1 MKPPREPFAN
11 GWAPN
16 PELKLRPWQIG
27 CGLLAL
33 LGLTAFVVG
42 ALGSHPLRAWQ
53 TFLVNYLFWLG
64 IACGSVLFVA
74 ILNLTN
80 AHWARPMKRLAEAP
94 AAFLPVAL
102 VLLMVLVL
110 GREHLFPWVRQPVA
124 GKSWWLNVGFLFGR
138 DGLGLLVLTA
148 TALGLVYHSVKA
160 DLNWISKQAAGN
172 LAQPISPRPPTKPDA
187 EETRNWRAQV
197 VLSPIYAILYAL
209 VLSLIAIDFIM
220 SLDSQWVST
229 LFGAYYFIGSL
240 YTALAMLL
248 VLALWSRKGLGLEPF
263 LHTNHFHD
271 LGKLLLG
278 FCLVTGDFFYSQF
291 LVIWYGNLPE
301 EAKYVILRIRFS
313 PWEPLAWTVLVMCF
327 ALPFVVLL
335 SRKIKMKPFP
345 MMVLCVVI
353 LVGMWLERFLLVA
366 PSLWKGREMPL
377 GLMEIAISTGFLGIM
392 GGCVLTFLQ
401 RFPIVPVGDPLM
413 QRALEKMRSSEG
425 LGAK

>member
-1 MKPPREPFAN
+1 MKPPRETFPEE
-11 GWAPN
+11 WTRN
-16 PELKLRPWQIG
+16 PELKLRPLLIG
-27 CGLLAL
+27 CGVLTVV
-33 LGLTAFVVG
+33 GFTAFVMGVLG
-42 ALGSHPLRAWQ
+42 AQPLRAWQ
-53 TFLVNYLFWLG
+53 ALLVNYLFWLG
-64 IACGSVLFVA
+64 ISCGSVLFVA

-102 VLLMVLVL
+102 ILFLVFFL
-110 GREHLFPWVRQPVA
+110 GREHLFPWIRQPVA
-124 GKSWWLNVGFLFGR
+124 NKAWWLNVGFLFGR
-138 DGLGLLVLTA
+138 DGLGLLLLTA
-148 TALGLVYHSVKA
+148 AALALVYHSVKA

-172 LAQPISPRPPTKPDA
+172 PNPKRPPNLPASANADEVK
-187 EETRNWRAQV
+187 NWRAQV

-209 VLSLIAIDFIM
+209 VLSLIAIDLIM
-220 SLDSQWVST
+220 SLDPHWVST

-248 VLALWSRKGLGLEPF
+248 VLALWSRKALGLEPF
-263 LHTNHFHD
+263 LQTKHFHD

-278 FCLVTGDFFYSQF
+278 FCLMTGDFFYSQF

-313 PWEPLAWTVLVMCF
+313 PWEPLAWTVLVTCF

-335 SRKIKMKPFP
+335 SRKIKMKPVP
-345 MMVLCVVI
+345 MLVLCVVI

-366 PSLWKGREMPL
+366 PSLWKGREIPL
-377 GLMEIAISTGFLGIM
+377 GLMEIAISAGFLGVM

-401 RFPIVPVGDPLM
+401 RFPILPVGDPLM
-413 QRALEKMRSSEG
+413 QRAFERVRSPEG
-425 LGAK
+425 LDAK